1 MRSIK
6 LPSWIEGL
14 LGLAPV
20 GVPPHVFALER
31 DRLSYARFHPDAR
44 GLELREHL
52 AVELDPGLFPDG
64 PLAGAPRDRE
74 RLVEAVGA
82 LLDATGTTVREA
94 SLVLPDE
101 WLRVAFADATDVPPR
116 GAQRDEVIRFKLRRL
131 APFRVEEL
139 RVSAAAAPGL
149 ETADGEPRMILGFA
163 SEDLLAE
170 VEDVFAAR
178 GVRLGQVSNQS
189 LALLSALET
198 ALGSTEAAVVVHATT
213 RSYCLMVT
221 RRGRSVLHRHKM
233 EAGGDVGA
241 PDLVRR
247 DLRLTERFVTQRMG
261 ARLDEVVFVGPAA
274 AEAAWERALGEAFEA
289 PVRSLAREWGEVPGT
304 VAGVTID
311 EAAVLLGAA
320 SRRIA

>member
-6 LPSWIEGL
+6 LPSWTESL

-31 DRLSYARFHPDAR
+31 GRLSYARFHPDAR

-74 RLVEAVGA
+74 RLAEAVGT
-82 LLDATGTTVREA
+82 LLEATSTTVREA

-101 WLRVAFADATDVPPR
+101 WLRVAFADATDVPAR

-149 ETADGEPRMILGFA
+149 TAADGEPRMILGFA
-163 SEDLLAE
+163 SEALLAE
-170 VEDVFAAR
+170 VEDLFVER
-178 GVRLGQVSNQS
+178 GVRLGQVSNHS
-189 LALLSALET
+189 LSLLSALAT

-213 RSYCLMVT
+213 GSYCLMVT
-221 RRGRSVLHRHKM
+221 RRGRPVLHRHKP
-233 EAGGDVGA
+233 EAGGGGTL
-241 PDLVRR
+241 DLVAR
-247 DLRLTERFVTQRMG
+247 DLRLTERFVAQRMA
-261 ARLDEVVFVGPAA
+261 ARLDEVVFVGPEA

-289 PVRSLAREWGEVPGT
+289 PVRSLRREWGEVPGT
-304 VAGVTID
+304 VVGVTVD